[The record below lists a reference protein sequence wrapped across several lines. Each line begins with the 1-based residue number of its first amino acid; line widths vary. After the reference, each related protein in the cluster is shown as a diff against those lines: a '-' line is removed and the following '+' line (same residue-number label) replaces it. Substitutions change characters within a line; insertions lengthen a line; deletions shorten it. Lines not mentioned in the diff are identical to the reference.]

1 MVNNERVVLMDIVVR
16 DVDKPKTC
24 GECPFRDGF
33 PSNCSI
39 SVLPKG
45 HGRLADI
52 DAFLK
57 EWKGRYYE
65 GSVEDLINCMEVI
78 VDKDDRIE
86 ERGIAEEA

>member
-1 MVNNERVVLMDIVVR
+1 MDSIVR
-16 DVDKPKTC
+16 NVDKPKNCREC

-33 PSNCSI
+33 PSNCSM

-65 GSVEDLINCMEVI
+65 GPVEDLINCMKVI
-78 VDKDDRIE
+78 VDKDDRVE
-86 ERGIAEEA
+86 EQGISEGV

>member
-1 MVNNERVVLMDIVVR
+1 MVNNERVVLMDIIIKN
-16 DVDKPKTC
+16 VDKPKNC
-24 GECPFRDGF
+24 RECPFRYGF